1 MNEKLAENEKYTN
14 MLDGLDDEDEEIH
27 ESQIIQEFDTIYNK
41 DEELKKMLGLYPERY
56 SLEEKLSIV

>member
-27 ESQIIQEFDTIYNK
+27 ES
-41 DEELKKMLGLYPERY
+41 
-56 SLEEKLSIV
+56 